1 MGWLLWCAV
10 ALAGYPQAVRD
21 CLDRNDVP
29 CAESALTMSGAALRG
44 DAGMLAAQAEVH
56 FYAGRYPEAYD
67 TYKEAVDGGWADPH
81 DQLAL
86 YERTM
91 YATANWVRAREG
103 RFELRFRPGIDA
115 MLIDD
120 ALAAV
125 RRSDEHIAPC
135 LGGSPPGITVLEL
148 YPDGRSFIA
157 ASSLTKDDVETTGVV
172 GLAKW
177 SRLLITSPR
186 ALARGYD
193 WQDTAA
199 HEYIHIVVAHHTADR
214 APVWLQEAIAK
225 YLDSRWRDGT
235 DRFAL
240 SVRQQG
246 HIAQALRRD
255 DFVTFDEMH
264 PSLAKLP
271 TAERASL
278 AYAQLATLMQFSFQQ
293 GGDGLLTRVLPRV
306 RQGEDPR
313 VALAEEA
320 GFADFAALEAGW
332 KEWVATLDLV
342 ERQLEA
348 LPTVLD
354 GGDEVDTDPVL
365 AERKD
370 LARYLTLGD
379 ILREAGEL
387 EASLVE
393 YAKAIP
399 DNEPPSPLLSNRLAQ
414 SQLELGNLP
423 SARSALEQSLRDYPE
438 FALSHKTLGLILRE
452 QGDLAGA
459 AEHLRSAADINP
471 FDPEVQGALVQVY
484 RASGRT
490 ELADKHAAYLRIRDR
505 GGEDVERE
513 PLHARSGDYELPR
526 RDQEAKARRRSA
538 LAEEWEGELAPN
550 WAVSDLDGQPLGPEV
565 LAGKVVVLDFWATWC
580 GPCRATMPHLSE
592 LHDRYPDVVVVGLT
606 DEARGVV
613 EGFLRKSPVTYPI
626 GLDSA
631 QRVYRAY
638 GVSALPTAFV
648 IDRSGRIIK
657 VQVGGGEASVEAIE
671 AAVKQALGVE

>member
-1 MGWLLWCAV
+1 MWMWLVAV
-10 ALAGYPQAVRD
+10 ALGAFPQSVRE

-29 CAESALTMSGAALRG
+29 CAERALTLAGEAVRS
-44 DAGMLAAQAEVH
+44 DPGMLAASAEVH

-67 TYKEAVDGGWADPH
+67 TLKQAIDAGWD
-81 DQLAL
+81 DRFEQLPL

-91 YATANWVRAREG
+91 YATANWVAVTRD

-115 MLIDD
+115 MLIED
-120 ALAAV
+120 ALDAV
-125 RRSDEHIAPC
+125 QLSDEHIAPI
-135 LGGSPPGITVLEL
+135 LGGSPPGKTVLEL
-148 YPDGRSFIA
+148 YPDARSFIA
-157 ASSLTKDDVETTGVV
+157 ASSLTQDDVETTGVV

-199 HEYIHIVVAHHTADR
+199 HEYIHIVVAHHSADR

-225 YLDSRWRDGT
+225 YLDSRWRDGR
-235 DRFAL
+235 DRFKL

-246 HIAQALRRD
+246 LVAEAIRRD

-278 AYAQLATLMQFSFQQ
+278 AYAQLATLMQFSFEQ
-293 GGDGLLTRVLPRV
+293 GGDELLHRVLPRV
-306 RQGEDPR
+306 REGTDPR

-320 GFADFAALEAGW
+320 GFASFAELETAW
-332 KEWVATLDLV
+332 RDWVATLDLV
-342 ERQLEA
+342 ERKLAE

-354 GGDEVDTDPVL
+354 GGDETAVDPVL

-379 ILREAGEL
+379 ILREAGEV

-414 SQLELGNLP
+414 AQLQLDNLA

-438 FALSHKTLGLILRE
+438 FALSRKTLGAILRE
-452 QGDLAGA
+452 QGELAAATEQFQLA
-459 AEHLRSAADINP
+459 AEINP
-471 FDPEVQGALVQVY
+471 FDPEVQQSLVQLY
-484 RASGRT
+484 LLQGD
-490 ELADKHAAYLRIRDR
+490 EAAAERHEGYLRIRAR
-505 GGEDVERE
+505 GGEDIERE
-513 PLHARSGDYELPR
+513 PIHTRAGEFELPR
-526 RDQEAKARRRSA
+526 RADEQRKMRSA
-538 LAEEWEGELAPN
+538 IVDRWEGEQAPN
-550 WAVSDLDGQPLGPEV
+550 WAAFDLDGQPLGPEQTQ
-565 LAGKVVVLDFWATWC
+565 GKVVVLDFWATWC

-592 LHDRYPDVVVVGLT
+592 LHDSDPRVVVVGLT
-606 DEARGVV
+606 SEERGQVEA
-613 EGFLRKSPVTYPI
+613 FLRKQPVSYPI
-626 GLDSA
+626 GIDRGE
-631 QRVYRAY
+631 RVYRTY
-638 GVSALPTAFV
+638 EVSALPTAFV
-648 IDRSGRIIK
+648 IDPSGRITK
-657 VQVGGGEASVEAIE
+657 VQVGGGEAAVAQIE
-671 AAVKQALGVE
+671 AAVREALAAEE